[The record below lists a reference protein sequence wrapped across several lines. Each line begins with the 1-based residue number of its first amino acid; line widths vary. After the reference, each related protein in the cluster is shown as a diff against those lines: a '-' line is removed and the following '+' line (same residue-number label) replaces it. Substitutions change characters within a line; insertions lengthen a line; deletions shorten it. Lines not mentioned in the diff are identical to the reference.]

1 METAVKRLYEGMFLV
16 DSALAA
22 QDWQVILDEI
32 KRVLDRAEA
41 EVISQKK
48 WDERRLCYEINKKSR
63 GTYILVHFNCET
75 DKLGGIERDVQLS
88 ELIARV
94 LVLRTDKMAPEDLE
108 KLTPLEAVAAEEAE
122 RAAAAEAAAEAKAK
136 ADAEAAAAAA
146 PPEAEEEADTAPA
159 EADTEV
165 QEVPAEA
172 ETEAPATDVADV
184 AEDAEVSAA
193 SAEEETEAAATPE
206 KTDDAEEEKAS

>member
-1 METAVKRLYEGMFLV
+1 MFLV
-16 DSALAA
+16 DTALAA
-22 QDWQVILDEI
+22 QDWQVVLDEI

-41 EVISQKK
+41 EVVSQKK
-48 WDERRLCYEINKKSR
+48 WDERRLCYDINKKSR
-63 GTYILVHFNCET
+63 GTYILVYFNCET

-94 LVLRTDKMAPEDLE
+94 LVLRTDRMTPEDLE
-108 KLTPLEAVAAEEAE
+108 KLTPLEAVAVEEAK

-136 ADAEAAAAAA
+136 ADAEAAAAA
-146 PPEAEEEADTAPA
+146 PPEAEEEAETAPA

-165 QEVPAEA
+165 QEVPVEA
-172 ETEAPATDVADV
+172 DTEAPATDVA
-184 AEDAEVSAA
+184 EDAEVSEAP
-193 SAEEETEAAATPE
+193 EETEALATPE